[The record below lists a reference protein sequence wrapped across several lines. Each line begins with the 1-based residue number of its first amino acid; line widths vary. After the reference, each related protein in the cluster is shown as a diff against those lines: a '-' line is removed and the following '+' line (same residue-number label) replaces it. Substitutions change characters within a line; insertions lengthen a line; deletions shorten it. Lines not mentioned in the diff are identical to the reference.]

1 MELQD
6 FFTGFWQNLTPQE
19 QNMLESATVRRT
31 YKPGEILHQGGNCD
45 SLYAVIRGQLRVY
58 MMSGEG
64 RQVTLYRLFER
75 DFCLFSASCIMADIQ
90 FDVTVEA
97 EKETEVYALPAA
109 VYQQLMQQKAEVAQ
123 FTMQIMASRFTEVMW
138 RMDQILFKK
147 LDTRLAAFLLE
158 ESQIE
163 GSLSLHLTHEKIA
176 AHLGTA
182 REVVTRL
189 LKYLQSEGIIKVSR
203 GEILILDEKKLI
215 ELVE

>member
-1 MELQD
+1 MELRD
-6 FFTGFWQNLTPQE
+6 FFAGFWQKLTPKEQE
-19 QNMLESATVRRT
+19 MLENAAVRRT
-31 YKPGEILHQGGNCD
+31 YRPGEILHQGGNCD

-75 DFCLFSASCIMADIQ
+75 DFCLFSASCMLADIQ

-97 EKETEVYALPAA
+97 EKETEVYALPASI
-109 VYQQLMQQKAEVAQ
+109 YQQLMQEKAEVSQ
-123 FTMQIMASRFTEVMW
+123 FTMQLMASRFTEVMW
-138 RMDQILFKK
+138 RMEQILFRK

-158 ESQIE
+158 ESGIE
-163 GSLSLHLTHEKIA
+163 GSDALHLTHEKIA

-189 LKYLQSEGIIKVSR
+189 LKYLQSEGLIRISR
-203 GEILILDEKKLI
+203 GEILLLDQKGLEALA
-215 ELVE
+215 E